1 MSGETLKRILD
12 YDPKDFDDKF
22 LTEEEILTWFD
33 VLDAGWIHEGDP
45 SKPHA
50 ELTSGK
56 CSNAFFDCM
65 RVLCH
70 PNLNEILAQQ
80 LVSKFRAGNLI
91 DKVDWVIGSPYAAIT
106 FSYEV
111 AKALG
116 AIHGFAEKDPAD
128 PQGKK
133 MIWRRMVIPKDAKV
147 LQIEELITT
156 SGTFREVRQAIE
168 EGNPESVKFLPIVGA
183 LVHRPPKLPA
193 DYGEIK
199 VIALV
204 EKEVWAVD
212 PSECD
217 LCKAGSVRYRPKTHW
232 KELTG
237 KA

>member
-1 MSGETLKRILD
+1 MQLKETTILEWFEMHD
-12 YDPKDFDDKF
+12 AYWGHDGDPK
-22 LTEEEILTWFD
+22 
-33 VLDAGWIHEGDP
+33 
-45 SKPHA
+45 KPHA
-50 ELTSGK
+50 ELTSGM
-56 CSNAFFDCM
+56 CSNAFFDCW
-65 RVLCH
+65 RVLCQ
-70 PNLNEILAQQ
+70 PDFNEFLARQ
-80 LVSKFRAGNLI
+80 LVRKLRAEGVT
-91 DKVDWVIGSPYAAIT
+91 DKVDWVVGSPYAAIT

-116 AIHGFAEKDPAD
+116 AIHGFAEKDPVD

-133 MIWRRMVIPKDAKV
+133 MVWRRMAIPKGATV

-156 SGTFREVRQAIE
+156 SGTFKEVRRAVE
-168 EGNPESVKFLPIVGA
+168 EGNPEPVNFLPVVGA
-183 LVHRPPKLPA
+183 LVHRPPKLPV
-193 DYGEIK
+193 DYGDRE

-204 EKEVWAVD
+204 EKEIWAVD